1 MRVGIVGV
9 GFMGATHA
17 AGWAKTPAEIVG
29 FTAETQTEAVA
40 ISEQYETNTY
50 RSLEDMLPDVDVVDI
65 CSPTHLHHEMALKAA
80 AAGKHIVCEKPLAR
94 TTKQAREILA
104 ACQKA
109 GVQLLVAH
117 VVRFFPEYALARS
130 AVAEGQIGK
139 PGLIRLHRGSYRP
152 KKPAGNWFLDEVKS
166 GGILMDLMIHDYD
179 YARWVAGDVESVSAR
194 RVTQRHP
201 EAPVDYGLVILSH
214 RSGALS
220 HIAGAW
226 AYPPPTFRT
235 HLEIAGDQGLIQF
248 DSDATAPIQNL
259 ILKTS
264 GASGS
269 DAPDVGLPSSPVS
282 ESPYTTQLKEF
293 YRALA
298 DGAAAR
304 VSAADGLA
312 AVQIAE
318 AALESAHT
326 GQPVRLQPLPE
337 AS

>member
-1 MRVGIVGV
+1 MKVGIVGA
-9 GFMGATHA
+9 GFMGTTHA
-17 AGWAKTPAEIVG
+17 AGWVDTPATIVG
-29 FTAETQTEAVA
+29 FTAETPQEANSLA
-40 ISEQYETNTY
+40 KRYETNVY
-50 RSLEDMLPDVDVVDI
+50 SSVDEMLPDVDVVDI
-65 CSPTHLHHEMALKAA
+65 CSPTHLHYEMALKAA

-94 TTKQAREILA
+94 TTKQAREIVA
-104 ACQKA
+104 ACRKA

-117 VVRFFPEYALARS
+117 VVRFFPEYALAHS
-130 AVAEGQIGK
+130 AVVEGQIGQ
-139 PGLIRLHRGSYRP
+139 PGVIRLHRGSYRP

-201 EAPVDYGLVILSH
+201 DAPVDYGLVILSH

-235 HLEIAGDQGLIQF
+235 HLEIAGDRGLIEF
-248 DSDATAPIQNL
+248 DSDSTAPIQNL
-259 ILKTS
+259 ILKS
-264 GASGS
+264 SGS
-269 DAPDVGLPSSPVS
+269 NAPDVALPSSPVS
-282 ESPYTTQLKEF
+282 ESPYTTQIKEF
-293 YRALA
+293 FRALA
-298 DGAAAR
+298 DGTPAR
-304 VSAADGLA
+304 VGAMDGLA

-318 AALESAHT
+318 AALESAHS
-326 GQPVRLQPLPE
+326 GQPVKLQPLAE